1 MKQKLKTKTVKLIS
15 VRDWDKF
22 VSNIYGKP
30 YLFQQQDGCKERGN
44 YKFSVPDTYEN
55 EFDYGNKSIPFE
67 VNGDEDEMGVS
78 FQTWLNTSPKD
89 TLKHFEN
96 ERENNLFWERNFYP
110 DVSMIVNDLHS
121 KGILEE
127 GEYVIE
133 IDW

>member
-15 VRDWDKF
+15 VQDWDEF

-30 YLFQQQDGCKERGN
+30 YSFQQQDGCKERGIH
-44 YKFSVPDTYEN
+44 KFSAPDPYEN
-55 EFDYGNKSIPFE
+55 EFDYENTSIPFE
-67 VNGDEDEMGVS
+67 VNGNEMGVS